1 MPCLDCLQYHYASL
15 IALVQNN
22 QQGEGKP
29 ERKSGREGVSGCIPL
44 VPSYLFLN
52 NPPYSLP
59 STLPEGE
66 I

>member
-1 MPCLDCLQYHYASL
+1 MSCLSCLQYHYASL

-29 ERKSGREGVSGCIPL
+29 ESARREGVSGCIPL

-52 NPPYSLP
+52 NPPYSSP
-59 STLPEGE
+59 STLLKGE
-66 I
+66 Q